1 MPEDKTISVREAAQ
15 RLGVSMKQVYNLLW
29 DGRLNGQK
37 IDGQWCVSAEDI
49 QERLTARAK

>member
-1 MPEDKTISVREAAQ
+1 MPTSKTMSVREAAR

-37 IDGQWCVSAEDI
+37 IDGQWCVSAGDV
-49 QERLTARAK
+49 QDRLTARAK